1 MVLFGRR
8 NGKGGE
14 KAELF
19 QYSKSDITKQFDFVI
34 GGTSDFENE

>member
-8 NGKGGE
+8 SGKGGD

-19 QYSKSDITKQFDFVI
+19 QYSKSDIAKQFDFI
-34 GGTSDFENE
+34 IQGSSDFEN